1 MNSCC
6 CGSRH
11 REQNRAIERRAAAFQ
26 DMHRQ
31 PASGA
36 RERNPQ
42 RGRGGFGC
50 RLFRSEQHCEGTAS
64 FSGELQP
71 PQLGI
76 FDGARPGEDCPAC
89 VRGQRLLHGPQC
101 FLRGAGP
108 DDDEPRKFDSGS
120 GKRRCIRAVGGGDP
134 HEPLARCR
142 QAGKHGTEQAQFADA
157 FVCGQNLGE
166 SSRRPASAGK
176 FGVQPGKARRQ
187 ARRGHAREPVA
198 APESRV
204 CEQLCGKRRRVSSD
218 ADHRTGSPSLEEGRA
233 RSSGRCGSRRRQCPR
248 WQAARG
254 AYRPESVRT
263 PDSPAAAR

>member
-6 CGSRH
+6 CGGRH

-64 FSGELQP
+64 FGGELQP

-89 VRGQRLLHGPQC
+89 VRGQRLLHRPQC
-101 FLRGAGP
+101 FLRGADP
-108 DDDEPRKFDSGS
+108 DDDELREFDSS
-120 GKRRCIRAVGGGDP
+120 RGKRRCVRTVGRCDP
-134 HEPLARCR
+134 REPLARCR
-142 QAGKHGTEQAQFADA
+142 QAGEHGTEQEQFADA

-218 ADHRTGSPSLEEGRA
+218 ADHRATFPSGEEG
-233 RSSGRCGSRRRQCPR
+233 G
-248 WQAARG
+248 
-254 AYRPESVRT
+254 
-263 PDSPAAAR
+263 